1 MTCRIIAEEKTCIP
15 ANSSAWVSVK
25 TPSQEHLKT
34 QTAFV
39 ESIESSQAYLLPGV
53 IKTGVSEELRDLNIV
68 NCSEESVTIYP
79 NTTIGTCISVNE
91 NEPVQSVKENEPI
104 QSVKENKPVQITSRR
119 TETTLGQPT
128 CQDLP
133 EYLTICWREVPYT

>member
-25 TPSQEHLKT
+25 IPSQEHLKT

-68 NCSEESVTIYP
+68 NCSE
-79 NTTIGTCISVNE
+79 
-91 NEPVQSVKENEPI
+91 
-104 QSVKENKPVQITSRR
+104 
-119 TETTLGQPT
+119 
-128 CQDLP
+128 
-133 EYLTICWREVPYT
+133 